1 MRIILFF
8 LFSSCCVASLIAQ
21 DELSIEQC
29 LELVSKNEKRFA
41 NQTSAIQAA
50 NLDQKFNNWS
60 LLPNLSLSPNYNV
73 SFGRKLDPFT
83 NTFGVNTVYSNSYSL
98 QYQLPIFQGFK
109 YFRSKKMYASII
121 ENSTLVKTTTIE
133 NAKQQMLDKYF
144 EVLKIQV
151 KLNNQDQVIEQLKLF
166 KARQIELVKEGQL
179 SAIDT
184 LETSVNEKNQK
195 MTLLSLNNQ
204 LKSETIRIN
213 YLLGLPLIQ
222 ETKIKQEIEEGI
234 IKVELD
240 EYYQLL
246 ALQQQKEVSLLQQ
259 KVQNSQ
265 LFPSLSTYGNI
276 GTGFSTNNL
285 DYTQESLPVIRY
297 DHQIQ
302 NNLYSG
308 IGVSLNL
315 PIFNQGAMLKNQKLS
330 DINQKQLDQNILD
343 QQQLLEQRKL
353 EIEQQ
358 QYFLKQQLE
367 IQKMIVSDKE
377 SLTSIYESLY
387 LEGKI
392 RITEFEKIKNDYLMY
407 QNSIQEIELD
417 MLRLSIYKV
426 E

>member
-166 KARQIELVKEGQL
+166 KARQIELVKEGRL

-222 ETKIKQEIEEGI
+222 ETKIKQEIEECI

-302 NNLYSG
+302 NNLNSG

-417 MLRLSIYKV
+417 MLRLSI
-426 E
+426 